1 MGDKQ
6 LSTNP
11 LLGTKSPEHGPIN
24 SVIQVHSDIS
34 LREISWNRIF
44 YISINLIYFAAFNI
58 FLGTSKFDNIS
69 KRVWCNTDS
78 LELIVN
84 IFNNQVLFVS
94 TDSSLCV
101 IACGLDIYMTV
112 VYHYHSLISC
122 LRTTCTF
129 SSISLQMLMISTFV

>member
-11 LLGTKSPEHGPIN
+11 LLGTVSPEHGPIN

-44 YISINLIYFAAFNI
+44 DTSINLVYFAAFNI
-58 FLGTSKFDNIS
+58 VLVISKFDNIS
-69 KRVWCNTDS
+69 KRVWCNTDL

-84 IFNNQVLFVS
+84 IF
-94 TDSSLCV
+94 
-101 IACGLDIYMTV
+101 
-112 VYHYHSLISC
+112 
-122 LRTTCTF
+122 
-129 SSISLQMLMISTFV
+129 

>member
-34 LREISWNRIF
+34 LREISRNRIF
-44 YISINLIYFAAFNI
+44 YIQINLIYFAVFSI
-58 FLGTSKFDNIS
+58 FLVISKFDNIS

-78 LELIVN
+78 LALIVN
-84 IFNNQVLFVS
+84 IFNNLILFVS

-112 VYHYHSLISC
+112 VYHNLSLISC
-122 LRTTCTF
+122 LRLVLSAAFLSKC
-129 SSISLQMLMISTFV
+129 S

>member
-1 MGDKQ
+1 MEQ
-6 LSTNP
+6 NFL
-11 LLGTKSPEHGPIN
+11 
-24 SVIQVHSDIS
+24 
-34 LREISWNRIF
+34 

-58 FLGTSKFDNIS
+58 VLAISKFDNIS

-112 VYHYHSLISC
+112 V
-122 LRTTCTF
+122 
-129 SSISLQMLMISTFV
+129 